1 MAAKTN
7 TNVANAYTVVTSNS
21 CPNRDEINA
30 AVQAWNQANPREPLG
45 AIFVKEKNH
54 YVDQFGNILG
64 VRDGKLVRTVV
75 NTQQRA
81 PNQSSPQTGPVQVAT
96 HIMQNYQ
103 QHHGGAVSA
112 QPMQN
117 RSGNYDTISNP
128 DPAIT
133 QPMFNYIPNMRR
145 IDDRNMNH
153 PQPTVPHYQVP
164 MMTQVPIVSQMPPM
178 VPQVPQVPIVSQMP
192 PMVPQQDSLVDVQG
206 MAVQRHTNPF
216 DEASGVPLSTSGL
229 ATARGSIR
237 DVPVSQQQQNT
248 NPTLS
253 NSNYPMQQYQ
263 HGGQLAPQQH
273 NTQQPPQSH
282 VAHQYQQG
290 YTMQQQQG
298 YPVQQQMH
306 YGYPMQQ
313 QQGYPGVPVIN
324 NNYNGTVNNKYVT
337 KNYFV
342 AANDTKPVNNL
353 AQFGHIPKSTAVS
366 TTTSTIE
373 EVADDDINRY
383 WLTLDGRTK
392 MRHPGYY
399 FQLPKG
405 MKVLSPADLAT
416 QNGVHINMYRASPKR
431 YYEYYENLQGVVPLK
446 GYDYREDYKY

>member
-30 AVQAWNQANPREPLG
+30 AVQAWNRANPNEIPLG
-45 AIFVKEKNH
+45 PRFDKVNNRW
-54 YVDQFGNILG
+54 VDQYDCDLII
-64 VRDGKLVRTVV
+64 RDGKLVRIDNNV
-75 NTQQRA
+75 QRRA
-81 PNQSSPQTGPVQVAT
+81 PNQSPPQPRPV
-96 HIMQNYQ
+96 QNYQ
-103 QHHGGAVSA
+103 QPHGGAVSA

-145 IDDRNMNH
+145 MDDRNMNH

-164 MMTQVPIVSQMPPM
+164 MVPQVPQVPIVSQMPPM

-237 DVPVSQQQQNT
+237 DVPVRQQQQNT
-248 NPTLS
+248 NPMLS

-263 HGGQLAPQQH
+263 HGGQLAPQQP
-273 NTQQPPQSH
+273 QQQH
-282 VAHQYQQG
+282 VAHQQG
-290 YTMQQQQG
+290 YNMQQYPHQG
-298 YPVQQQMH
+298 YN
-306 YGYPMQQ
+306 MQQ
-313 QQGYPGVPVIN
+313 YPQQPMNYGVPA
-324 NNYNGTVNNKYVT
+324 NYGNVYNAPIYGNVYNAPVNII
-337 KNYFV
+337 
-342 AANDTKPVNNL
+342 AANDTKPANNL
-353 AQFGHIPKSTAVS
+353 AQFGHIPKSNAVPA
-366 TTTSTIE
+366 TPSTIE
-373 EVADDDINRY
+373 EVSDNDVHRY
-383 WLTLDGRTK
+383 WLALDGKTK
-392 MRHPGYY
+392 IRHPGQY
-399 FQLPKG
+399 FQLPRG
-405 MKVLSPADLAT
+405 MKVLSPVDLAS
-416 QNGVHINMYRASPKR
+416 QNGVHINTYRASPRR
-431 YYEYYENLQGVVPLK
+431 YYEHYENQMGVVPLD
-446 GYDYREDYKY
+446 GYDYRLDYTY

>member
-64 VRDGKLVRTVV
+64 VRDGKLVRAVV
-75 NTQQRA
+75 NMQQQA

-145 IDDRNMNH
+145 MDDRNMNH
-153 PQPTVPHYQVP
+153 PQPTMPHYQVP
-164 MMTQVPIVSQMPPM
+164 M
-178 VPQVPQVPIVSQMP
+178 VPQVPIVSQMP

-206 MAVQRHTNPF
+206 MAVQIHTNPF

-237 DVPVSQQQQNT
+237 DVPVGQQQQNT

-282 VAHQYQQG
+282 VAHQHGYTMQPQQG
-290 YTMQQQQG
+290 YTMHQG

-324 NNYNGTVNNKYVT
+324 KNYNGTVNKYVT
-337 KNYFV
+337 KNYV
-342 AANDTKPVNNL
+342 IAANQHAQPVNSL
-353 AQFGHIPKSTAVS
+353 AQSLGHAPAPTQAAYGNIVQQGEQLIGENAPENWMTHDHK
-366 TTTSTIE
+366 TIRRP
-373 EVADDDINRY
+373 D
-383 WLTLDGRTK
+383 
-392 MRHPGYY
+392 YY
-399 FQLPKG
+399 FYIPNNIAIISPANLPKVVG
-405 MKVLSPADLAT
+405 GNMHPLSYILNP
-416 QNGVHINMYRASPKR
+416 IM
-431 YYEYYENLQGVVPLK
+431 YYEYYEKLPGVKRLAHS
-446 GYDYREDYKY
+446 DYRADYSK